1 MSQNTEKAYFAGG
14 CFWCMEPPFE
24 ALDGVLEATSGYM
37 GGETENPTY
46 EQVSMG
52 NTGHAEV
59 VEIEYDPNII
69 TYSELLEVFWR
80 NIDPT
85 ALNYQFADVGSQYR
99 TEIFT
104 VGPNQ
109 MEEAL
114 NSKDELEKSNKF
126 DKPIVTAITEAP
138 VFYIAE
144 EYHQDFYKKQSA
156 RYKIYAEASGRKR
169 LLRRY
174 MGETS
179 NLSMNKKICV
189 IGSSNIDQF
198 SYISE
203 FPSSG
208 ETLIGDSFE
217 TGFGGKGQI
226 KQ

>member
-1 MSQNTEKAYFAGG
+1 MKNLKFIFLLLLFSCISLGTSDMTQNTEKAYFAGG

-24 ALDGVLEATSGYM
+24 VLDGVLEATSGYM
-37 GGETENPTY
+37 GGEIENPTY

-69 TYSELLEVFWR
+69 TYGELLEVFWR

-104 VGPNQ
+104 VGPEQ

-114 NSKDELEKSNKF
+114 SSKDELEKSNKF

-156 RYKIYAEASGRKR
+156 RYKIYAEASGRKGV
-169 LLRRY
+169 L
-174 MGETS
+174 EDTW
-179 NLSMNKKICV
+179 
-189 IGSSNIDQF
+189 
-198 SYISE
+198 
-203 FPSSG
+203 
-208 ETLIGDSFE
+208 GDE
-217 TGFGGKGQI
+217 
-226 KQ
+226 

>member
-1 MSQNTEKAYFAGG
+1 MKNLKFVFLLILFSCISLETSNMSQNTEKAYFAGG

-114 NSKDELEKSNKF
+114 NSKDELDKSNKF

-156 RYKIYAEASGRKR
+156 RYKIYAEASGRKGF
-169 LLRRY
+169 L
-174 MGETS
+174 EDTW
-179 NLSMNKKICV
+179 
-189 IGSSNIDQF
+189 
-198 SYISE
+198 
-203 FPSSG
+203 
-208 ETLIGDSFE
+208 GDE
-217 TGFGGKGQI
+217 
-226 KQ
+226 

>member
-1 MSQNTEKAYFAGG
+1 MKNLKFVFLLILFSCITLETSNMSQNTEKAYFAGG

-24 ALDGVLEATSGYM
+24 VLDGVLEATSGYM
-37 GGETENPTY
+37 GGEIENPTY

-59 VEIEYDPNII
+59 VEIEYDPSII

-114 NSKDELEKSNKF
+114 NSKEELEKSNKF

-156 RYKIYAEASGRKR
+156 RYKIYAEASGRKGF
-169 LLRRY
+169 L
-174 MGETS
+174 EDTW
-179 NLSMNKKICV
+179 
-189 IGSSNIDQF
+189 
-198 SYISE
+198 
-203 FPSSG
+203 
-208 ETLIGDSFE
+208 GDE
-217 TGFGGKGQI
+217 
-226 KQ
+226 

>member
-1 MSQNTEKAYFAGG
+1 MLVLFYTYLYLKFLYLRIMKNLKFIFLLLLFSCISLGTSNMSQNTEKAYFAGG

-24 ALDGVLEATSGYM
+24 VLDGVLEATSGYM
-37 GGETENPTY
+37 GGEIENPTY

-69 TYSELLEVFWR
+69 TYIELLEVFWR

-104 VGPNQ
+104 VGPEQ

-114 NSKDELEKSNKF
+114 RSKDELEKSNKF

-156 RYKIYAEASGRKR
+156 RYKIYAEASGRKGF
-169 LLRRY
+169 L
-174 MGETS
+174 EDTW
-179 NLSMNKKICV
+179 
-189 IGSSNIDQF
+189 
-198 SYISE
+198 
-203 FPSSG
+203 
-208 ETLIGDSFE
+208 GDE
-217 TGFGGKGQI
+217 
-226 KQ
+226 

>member
-1 MSQNTEKAYFAGG
+1 MKNLKFIFLLLLFSCISLETSDMSQNTEKAYFAGG

-24 ALDGVLEATSGYM
+24 VLDGVLEATSGYM
-37 GGETENPTY
+37 GGEIENPTY

-69 TYSELLEVFWR
+69 TYGELLEVFWR

-104 VGPNQ
+104 VGPEQ

-114 NSKDELEKSNKF
+114 SSKDELEKSNKF

-156 RYKIYAEASGRKR
+156 RYKIYAEASGRKGF
-169 LLRRY
+169 L
-174 MGETS
+174 EDTW
-179 NLSMNKKICV
+179 
-189 IGSSNIDQF
+189 
-198 SYISE
+198 
-203 FPSSG
+203 
-208 ETLIGDSFE
+208 GDE
-217 TGFGGKGQI
+217 
-226 KQ
+226 

>member
-1 MSQNTEKAYFAGG
+1 MKNLKFIFLLILFSCISLETSNMSQNTEKAYFAGG

-24 ALDGVLEATSGYM
+24 VLDGVLEATSGYM

-114 NSKDELEKSNKF
+114 NSKKELEKSNKF
-126 DKPIVTAITEAP
+126 YKPIVTAITEAP

-156 RYKIYAEASGRKR
+156 RYKIYAEASGRKGF
-169 LLRRY
+169 L
-174 MGETS
+174 EDTW
-179 NLSMNKKICV
+179 
-189 IGSSNIDQF
+189 
-198 SYISE
+198 
-203 FPSSG
+203 
-208 ETLIGDSFE
+208 GDE
-217 TGFGGKGQI
+217 
-226 KQ
+226 

>member
-1 MSQNTEKAYFAGG
+1 MKNLKFIFLVLLFSCINLETSNMSESTEKAYFGGG

-24 ALDGVLEATSGYM
+24 VLDGVIEATSGYM

-46 EQVSMG
+46 EEVSMG
-52 NTGHAEV
+52 NTGHVEV
-59 VEIEYDPNII
+59 VEIEFDPNII

-104 VGPNQ
+104 VGSQQ

-114 NSKDELEKSNKF
+114 QSKTDLENSGKF

-138 VFYIAE
+138 TFYIAE

-156 RYKIYAEASGRKR
+156 RYQIYAEASGRKGF
-169 LLRRY
+169 LK
-174 MGETS
+174 ETW
-179 NLSMNKKICV
+179 
-189 IGSSNIDQF
+189 
-198 SYISE
+198 
-203 FPSSG
+203 
-208 ETLIGDSFE
+208 GDE
-217 TGFGGKGQI
+217 
-226 KQ
+226 

>member
-1 MSQNTEKAYFAGG
+1 MKNLKFVFLLILFSCISLETSNMSQNTEKAYFAGG

-24 ALDGVLEATSGYM
+24 VLDGVLEATSGYM
-37 GGETENPTY
+37 GGEIENPTY

-104 VGPNQ
+104 VGPEQ

-114 NSKDELEKSNKF
+114 SSKDELEKSNKF

-156 RYKIYAEASGRKR
+156 RYKIYAEASGRKGF
-169 LLRRY
+169 L
-174 MGETS
+174 EDTW
-179 NLSMNKKICV
+179 
-189 IGSSNIDQF
+189 
-198 SYISE
+198 
-203 FPSSG
+203 
-208 ETLIGDSFE
+208 GDE
-217 TGFGGKGQI
+217 
-226 KQ
+226 

>member
-1 MSQNTEKAYFAGG
+1 MKNLKFVFLLILFSCISLETSNMSQNTEKAYFAGG

-24 ALDGVLEATSGYM
+24 VLDGVLEATSGYM

-114 NSKDELEKSNKF
+114 NSKDELERSNKF

-156 RYKIYAEASGRKR
+156 RYKIYAEASGRKGF
-169 LLRRY
+169 L
-174 MGETS
+174 EDTW
-179 NLSMNKKICV
+179 
-189 IGSSNIDQF
+189 
-198 SYISE
+198 
-203 FPSSG
+203 
-208 ETLIGDSFE
+208 GDE
-217 TGFGGKGQI
+217 
-226 KQ
+226 

>member
-1 MSQNTEKAYFAGG
+1 MKNLKFVFLLLLFSCISLQTSNMSQNTEKAYFAGG

-24 ALDGVLEATSGYM
+24 VLDGVLEATSGYM

-104 VGPNQ
+104 VGPEQ

-114 NSKDELEKSNKF
+114 RSKDELEKSNKF

-156 RYKIYAEASGRKR
+156 RYKIYAEASGRKGF
-169 LLRRY
+169 L
-174 MGETS
+174 EDTW
-179 NLSMNKKICV
+179 
-189 IGSSNIDQF
+189 
-198 SYISE
+198 
-203 FPSSG
+203 
-208 ETLIGDSFE
+208 GDE
-217 TGFGGKGQI
+217 
-226 KQ
+226 

>member
-1 MSQNTEKAYFAGG
+1 MKNLKLIFLVLLFSCINVETSNMSENTEKAYFGGG

-24 ALDGVLEATSGYM
+24 VLDGVVEATSGYM

-46 EQVSMG
+46 EEVSMG
-52 NTGHAEV
+52 NTGHVEV
-59 VEIEYDPNII
+59 VEIEFDPNII

-104 VGPNQ
+104 VGSQQ

-114 NSKDELEKSNKF
+114 QSKTDLENSGKF

-138 VFYIAE
+138 TFYIAE

-156 RYKIYAEASGRKR
+156 RYQIYAEASGRKGF
-169 LLRRY
+169 LK
-174 MGETS
+174 ETW
-179 NLSMNKKICV
+179 
-189 IGSSNIDQF
+189 
-198 SYISE
+198 
-203 FPSSG
+203 
-208 ETLIGDSFE
+208 GDE
-217 TGFGGKGQI
+217 
-226 KQ
+226 

>member
-1 MSQNTEKAYFAGG
+1 MKNLKFIFLLLLFSCISLGTSNMSQNTEKAYFAGG

-24 ALDGVLEATSGYM
+24 VLNGVLEATSGYM
-37 GGETENPTY
+37 GGELVNPTY

-69 TYSELLEVFWR
+69 TYIELLEVFWR

-104 VGPNQ
+104 VGPEQ

-114 NSKDELEKSNKF
+114 SSKDELEKSNKF

-156 RYKIYAEASGRKR
+156 RYKIYAEASGRKGF
-169 LLRRY
+169 L
-174 MGETS
+174 EDTW
-179 NLSMNKKICV
+179 
-189 IGSSNIDQF
+189 
-198 SYISE
+198 
-203 FPSSG
+203 
-208 ETLIGDSFE
+208 GDE
-217 TGFGGKGQI
+217 
-226 KQ
+226 

>member
-1 MSQNTEKAYFAGG
+1 MKNLKFVFLLILFSCITLETSNMSQNTEKAYFAGG

-24 ALDGVLEATSGYM
+24 ALDGVIEATSGYM

-114 NSKDELEKSNKF
+114 SSKDELEKSNKF

-156 RYKIYAEASGRKR
+156 RYKIYAEASGRKGF
-169 LLRRY
+169 L
-174 MGETS
+174 EDTW
-179 NLSMNKKICV
+179 
-189 IGSSNIDQF
+189 
-198 SYISE
+198 
-203 FPSSG
+203 
-208 ETLIGDSFE
+208 GDE
-217 TGFGGKGQI
+217 
-226 KQ
+226 

>member
-1 MSQNTEKAYFAGG
+1 MKNLKFVFLLILFSCITLETSNMSQNTEKAYFAGG

-24 ALDGVLEATSGYM
+24 VLDGVLEATSGYM
-37 GGETENPTY
+37 GGEIENPTY

-104 VGPNQ
+104 VGPEQ

-114 NSKDELEKSNKF
+114 SSKDELEKSNKF

-156 RYKIYAEASGRKR
+156 RYKIYAEASGRKGF
-169 LLRRY
+169 L
-174 MGETS
+174 EDTW
-179 NLSMNKKICV
+179 
-189 IGSSNIDQF
+189 
-198 SYISE
+198 
-203 FPSSG
+203 
-208 ETLIGDSFE
+208 GDE
-217 TGFGGKGQI
+217 
-226 KQ
+226 

>member
-1 MSQNTEKAYFAGG
+1 MKNLKFIFLLILFSCISLETSNMSQNTEKAYFAGG

-114 NSKDELEKSNKF
+114 NSKDELDKSNKF

-156 RYKIYAEASGRKR
+156 RYKIYAEASGRKGF
-169 LLRRY
+169 L
-174 MGETS
+174 EDTW
-179 NLSMNKKICV
+179 
-189 IGSSNIDQF
+189 
-198 SYISE
+198 
-203 FPSSG
+203 
-208 ETLIGDSFE
+208 GDE
-217 TGFGGKGQI
+217 
-226 KQ
+226 

>member
-1 MSQNTEKAYFAGG
+1 MKNLKFVFLLILFSCISLETSNMSQNTEKAYFAGG

-24 ALDGVLEATSGYM
+24 VLDGVLEATSGYM

-114 NSKDELEKSNKF
+114 SSKDELEKSNKF

-156 RYKIYAEASGRKR
+156 RYKIYAEASGRKGF
-169 LLRRY
+169 L
-174 MGETS
+174 EDTW
-179 NLSMNKKICV
+179 
-189 IGSSNIDQF
+189 
-198 SYISE
+198 
-203 FPSSG
+203 
-208 ETLIGDSFE
+208 GDE
-217 TGFGGKGQI
+217 
-226 KQ
+226 

>member
-1 MSQNTEKAYFAGG
+1 MKNLKFIFLLLLFSCISLGTSDMTQNTEKAYFAGG

-24 ALDGVLEATSGYM
+24 VLDGVLEATSGYM
-37 GGETENPTY
+37 GGEIENPTY

-69 TYSELLEVFWR
+69 TYGELLEVFWR

-104 VGPNQ
+104 VGPEQ
-109 MEEAL
+109 MKEAL
-114 NSKDELEKSNKF
+114 SSKDELEKSNKF

-156 RYKIYAEASGRKR
+156 RYKIYAEASGRK
-169 LLRRY
+169 
-174 MGETS
+174 
-179 NLSMNKKICV
+179 
-189 IGSSNIDQF
+189 
-198 SYISE
+198 
-203 FPSSG
+203 
-208 ETLIGDSFE
+208 
-217 TGFGGKGQI
+217 GFLEDTWGNE
-226 KQ
+226 

>member
-1 MSQNTEKAYFAGG
+1 MKNLKFIFLLLLFSCISLETSNMSQNTEKAYFAGG

-24 ALDGVLEATSGYM
+24 VLDGVLEATSGYM
-37 GGETENPTY
+37 GGEIENPTY

-104 VGPNQ
+104 VGPEQ

-114 NSKDELEKSNKF
+114 SSKDELGKSNKF

-156 RYKIYAEASGRKR
+156 RYKIYAEASGRKGF
-169 LLRRY
+169 L
-174 MGETS
+174 EDTW
-179 NLSMNKKICV
+179 
-189 IGSSNIDQF
+189 
-198 SYISE
+198 
-203 FPSSG
+203 
-208 ETLIGDSFE
+208 GDE
-217 TGFGGKGQI
+217 
-226 KQ
+226 

>member
-1 MSQNTEKAYFAGG
+1 MKNLKLIFLVLLFSCINVETSNMSDNTEKAYFGGG

-24 ALDGVLEATSGYM
+24 VLDGVLEATSGYM

-46 EQVSMG
+46 EQVSIG
-52 NTGHAEV
+52 NTGHVEV
-59 VEIEYDPNII
+59 VEIEFDPNII

-104 VGPNQ
+104 VGSQQ

-114 NSKDELEKSNKF
+114 QSKTDLENSGKF

-138 VFYIAE
+138 TFYIAE

-156 RYKIYAEASGRKR
+156 RYQIYAEASGRKGF
-169 LLRRY
+169 LE
-174 MGETS
+174 ETW
-179 NLSMNKKICV
+179 
-189 IGSSNIDQF
+189 
-198 SYISE
+198 
-203 FPSSG
+203 
-208 ETLIGDSFE
+208 GDE
-217 TGFGGKGQI
+217 
-226 KQ
+226 

>member
-1 MSQNTEKAYFAGG
+1 MKIMSLILLFILPTNYALSENLSKAYFAGG

-24 ALDGVLEATSGYM
+24 VLNGVLEATSGYM
-37 GGETENPTY
+37 GGEIENPTY

-69 TYSELLEVFWR
+69 TYNELLEVFWR

-104 VGPNQ
+104 VGPKQ
-109 MEEAL
+109 MDEAL
-114 NSKDELEKSNKF
+114 KSKDELENSNKF

-156 RYKIYAEASGRKR
+156 RYKIYAEASGRKGF
-169 LLRRY
+169 L
-174 MGETS
+174 EKTW
-179 NLSMNKKICV
+179 
-189 IGSSNIDQF
+189 
-198 SYISE
+198 SE
-203 FPSSG
+203 
-208 ETLIGDSFE
+208 D
-217 TGFGGKGQI
+217 
-226 KQ
+226 

>member
-1 MSQNTEKAYFAGG
+1 MKNLKFVFLLILFSCISLETSNMSQNTEKAYFAGG

-69 TYSELLEVFWR
+69 TYSELIEVFWR

-104 VGPNQ
+104 VGPEQ

-114 NSKDELEKSNKF
+114 SSKDELEKSNKF

-156 RYKIYAEASGRKR
+156 RYKIYAEASGRKGF
-169 LLRRY
+169 L
-174 MGETS
+174 EDTW
-179 NLSMNKKICV
+179 
-189 IGSSNIDQF
+189 
-198 SYISE
+198 
-203 FPSSG
+203 
-208 ETLIGDSFE
+208 GDE
-217 TGFGGKGQI
+217 
-226 KQ
+226 

>member
-1 MSQNTEKAYFAGG
+1 MKNLKFIFLVLLFSCINLETSNMSESTEKAYFGGG

-24 ALDGVLEATSGYM
+24 VLDGVLEATSGYM

-46 EQVSMG
+46 EEVSMG
-52 NTGHAEV
+52 NTGHVEV
-59 VEIEYDPNII
+59 VEIEFDPNII

-104 VGPNQ
+104 FGSQQ

-114 NSKDELEKSNKF
+114 QSRTDLENSGKF

-138 VFYIAE
+138 KFYIAE

-156 RYKIYAEASGRKR
+156 RYQIYAEASGRKGF
-169 LLRRY
+169 LK
-174 MGETS
+174 ETW
-179 NLSMNKKICV
+179 
-189 IGSSNIDQF
+189 
-198 SYISE
+198 
-203 FPSSG
+203 
-208 ETLIGDSFE
+208 GDE
-217 TGFGGKGQI
+217 
-226 KQ
+226 